1 MMESP
6 LEKSEQNRN
15 SKDRI
20 LFAAKNFDISPA
32 DVSVHVSV
40 KPEVEQSPI
49 VVKAWEQFKIAANA
63 SGRQAFDGEIYRIF
77 DDGVSYDKNKLVLE
91 FGVGHY
97 SDFRMFSTLLAS
109 HAGYSDERA
118 LTLAKLLPSDALEQT
133 SGLYNPDLH
142 PGICSV
148 ATLLVTY
155 DGDLVLGKA
164 SKTASDPNLV
174 HFIGGA
180 FSRTERINGGLSD
193 PENGD
198 DIATELHRELKE
210 ELGIE
215 DGYLASRF
223 AGIIKSPNGEN
234 RILFVTYSN
243 HTTQELIT
251 QLEKDSNGEL
261 SNLLII
267 PNENGNWNHQGLQQ
281 FGGCFSEMADI
292 VKEWDTFD
300 TFKQQVTVSNY
311 PKSLGQTALN

>member
-1 MMESP
+1 MNSP
-6 LEKSEQNRN
+6 IEKNVKHREG
-15 SKDRI
+15 KDR
-20 LFAAKNFDISPA
+20 LVLAAKNFDIAPQ
-32 DVSVHVSV
+32 DVAVHVTV
-40 KPEVEQSPI
+40 NQEIEQSP
-49 VVKAWEQFKIAANA
+49 VVKKAWEQFKEAAQA

-77 DDGVSYDKNKLVLE
+77 DDGVSYDNDQVSLE

-109 HAGYSDERA
+109 HAGYSDEQA
-118 LTLAKLLPSDALEQT
+118 LALAKLLPSDALEQT

-155 DGDLVLGKA
+155 SGDLILGKA
-164 SKTASDPNLV
+164 SKTTSDPNLV

-180 FSRTERINGGLSD
+180 FSRSERISNGLHD
-193 PENGD
+193 PKNGD
-198 DIATELHRELKE
+198 DIAVELHRELKE
-210 ELGIE
+210 ELGIS

-243 HTTQELIT
+243 HTTEELIS
-251 QLEKDSNGEL
+251 QLDKDSNGEL
-261 SNLLII
+261 DNLLVI
-267 PNENGNWNHQGLQQ
+267 PNNNGNWNYQRLYE

-292 VKEWDTFD
+292 VSGWDNFD
-300 TFKQQVTVSNY
+300 AFKQQVTVSNY
-311 PKSLGQTALN
+311 LCTLGKMASK